1 MSVLILTY
9 KNRSDATGIKIALH
23 SYSYVRINAQ
33 RAETLMFTDKC

>member
-9 KNRSDATGIKIALH
+9 KNRSDATGIKIALN